1 MGPVLDN
8 LRDFC
13 GTYLFW
19 FPDFAQS
26 PGFAGCLAVVAAVI
40 AYIATTK
47 NARKEQ
53 WWKRAEY
60 ALNLTLAE
68 EETTQITGLEML
80 DALESKTQP
89 ERAFI
94 EAATQWFLNKGPTGV
109 SAGPADEAPA
119 SQAPASEAPAS
130 EAPTS
135 EAPSADDDD
144 APIPTGSRARIFN
157 AIRGIFKLPRA

>member
-47 NARKEQ
+47 NSRKEQ

-80 DALESKTQP
+80 DALESKTEP

-94 EAATQWFLNKGPTGV
+94 KAATQWFLDKGLTEV
-109 SAGPADEAPA
+109 SAGPADEA
-119 SQAPASEAPAS
+119 SASEV
-130 EAPTS
+130 
-135 EAPSADDDD
+135 PSADDDD
-144 APIPTGSRARIFN
+144 APIPTGSRARIFS
-157 AIRGIFKLPRA
+157 AIRGIFRIPRA

>member
-1 MGPVLDN
+1 MGPVFDN

-13 GTYLFW
+13 GAFLFW

-80 DALESKTQP
+80 DALESKTKP

-109 SAGPADEAPA
+109 SAGPAYEAPA
-119 SQAPASEAPAS
+119 
-130 EAPTS
+130 S

-144 APIPTGSRARIFN
+144 APIPTGIRARIFG
-157 AIRGIFKLPRA
+157 AIRGFFRLPRA

>member
-1 MGPVLDN
+1 MGQVLDN

-47 NARKEQ
+47 NSRKEQ

-60 ALNLTLAE
+60 ALNLTLAA

-80 DALESKTQP
+80 DALESKTKP

-94 EAATQWFLNKGPTGV
+94 EAATQWFLDPGPTRIFT
-109 SAGPADEAPA
+109 GPASAPA
-119 SQAPASEAPAS
+119 EN
-130 EAPTS
+130 
-135 EAPSADDDD
+135 DDL
-144 APIPTGSRARIFN
+144 PIPTSIRARIFGF
-157 AIRGIFKLPRA
+157 IRGIFRSPRA

>member
-8 LRDFC
+8 LRDVC
-13 GTYLFW
+13 GTYLYW

-40 AYIATTK
+40 AYTATTK

-80 DALESKTQP
+80 DALESKTKP

-94 EAATQWFLNKGPTGV
+94 EAATQWFLDKGPTGV
-109 SAGPADEAPA
+109 TAGPADAVPA
-119 SQAPASEAPAS
+119 SQVPAGQVPAS
-130 EAPTS
+130 T
-135 EAPSADDDD
+135 APSADDDD
-144 APIPTGSRARIFN
+144 APIPTGSRARIFS
-157 AIRGIFKLPRA
+157 AVRGIFRLPRA

>member
-40 AYIATTK
+40 AYTATTK

-60 ALNLTLAE
+60 ALNLTLAA

-80 DALESKTQP
+80 DALGSKTKP

-94 EAATQWFLNKGPTGV
+94 EAATQWFLDPGLARVFT
-109 SAGPADEAPA
+109 GPADEAPV
-119 SQAPASEAPAS
+119 SEAPATDVD
-130 EAPTS
+130 E
-135 EAPSADDDD
+135 
-144 APIPTGSRARIFN
+144 APIPTGNRARIFS

>member
-8 LRDFC
+8 LRDIC

-60 ALNLTLAE
+60 ALNLTLAA

-80 DALESKTQP
+80 DALESKTEP

-94 EAATQWFLNKGPTGV
+94 QAATQWFLYRGPTDV
-109 SAGPADEAPA
+109 SAGPSSEAR
-119 SQAPASEAPAS
+119 ASE
-130 EAPTS
+130 
-135 EAPSADDDD
+135 DDD
-144 APIPTGSRARIFN
+144 APIPTGSRARIFRV
-157 AIRGIFKLPRA
+157 IRSFFRRPRA